1 MRLGPPAGAAFVT
14 VKSRRNPY
22 LDGTL
27 RRNVLVISTVPS
39 PERHLKEMASS
50 DWLVSSH
57 VAPAGTSPT
66 RCSSAFVPP
75 DAGAATCTCSGKYAG
90 AGPVRTM
97 SIGLPSISNCAPLS
111 VRLASAPPPR
121 EAAGRGAP
129 VGRPP
134 PRRLVRRR
142 RPPPRPRLG
151 RPRRGGRG
159 RRRGR
164 GRLRLRGRRLLRRRG
179 GRRLGR
185 EQQHPRQ
192 VHGGDDANRQ
202 EQPFALI
209 FHAYLFTGSKPPLQN
224 G

>member
-39 PERHLKEMASS
+39 PERHLKDMASS

-97 SIGLPSISNCAPLS
+97 SIGLRSISNCAPLS
-111 VRLASAPPPR
+111 VRLASAPPQR
-121 EAAGRGAP
+121 ENVAVHSGVSHRGASFGDSGTHAGPASGAPGAGAGAAVAAAAAFVSAAAG
-129 VGRPP
+129 
-134 PRRLVRRR
+134 
-142 RPPPRPRLG
+142 
-151 RPRRGGRG
+151 
-159 RRRGR
+159 
-164 GRLRLRGRRLLRRRG
+164 
-179 GRRLGR
+179 
-185 EQQHPRQ
+185 
-192 VHGGDDANRQ
+192 
-202 EQPFALI
+202 F
-209 FHAYLFTGSKPPLQN
+209 
-224 G
+224 